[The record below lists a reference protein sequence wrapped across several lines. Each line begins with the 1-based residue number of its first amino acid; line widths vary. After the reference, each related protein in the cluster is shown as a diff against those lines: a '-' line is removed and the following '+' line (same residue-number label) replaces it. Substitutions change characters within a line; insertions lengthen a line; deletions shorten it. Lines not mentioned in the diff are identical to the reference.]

1 MTAPADAVE
10 FDFVSRF
17 FVPNAGINEDPATGS
32 SHTVLMP
39 YWAGKFGKTELVGRQ
54 ISNRGGTMYCKLVDD
69 RVKIAGHVVEVM
81 TGELTID

>member
-1 MTAPADAVE
+1 
-10 FDFVSRF
+10 
-17 FVPNAGINEDPATGS
+17 
-32 SHTVLMP
+32 MP